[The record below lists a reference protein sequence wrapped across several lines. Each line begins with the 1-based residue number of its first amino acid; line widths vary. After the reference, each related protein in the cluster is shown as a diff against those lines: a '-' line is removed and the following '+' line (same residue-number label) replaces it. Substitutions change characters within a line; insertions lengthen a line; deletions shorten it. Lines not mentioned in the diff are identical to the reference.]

1 MTSVVPQRSGKSLG
15 FSPEMEMADTVTTN
29 ARIDYKV
36 FQDLVPEM
44 GTGMAAISHAVRK
57 SGLEAELIE
66 LLKIRISQLN
76 GCAFCI
82 QYHLNDA
89 RKLNVP
95 SAKLDLLAAW
105 REAGIYTDREAA
117 ALDWAEQ
124 VTLLAHHHIE
134 DAAYARVSAHFSERE
149 IAFLTTAIGQ
159 INFWNRV
166 AAPLR
171 FAPPIPAG
179 S

>member
-1 MTSVVPQRSGKSLG
+1 M
-15 FSPEMEMADTVTTN
+15 PETAVSN

-36 FQDLVPEM
+36 FQGIIPEM
-44 GTGMAAISHAVRK
+44 GTGMAAVSHALRK
-57 SGLEAELIE
+57 SGIEPEIIE
-66 LLKIRISQLN
+66 LLKIRASQLN
-76 GCAFCI
+76 GCAFCV

-89 RKLNVP
+89 RKLNIP
-95 SAKLDLLAAW
+95 AAKLDLLATW

-124 VTLLAHHHIE
+124 VTLLAQHHIDDE
-134 DAAYARVSAHFSERE
+134 AYARVTAHFSERE
-149 IAFLTTAIGQ
+149 VAFLTTAIGQ

-171 FAPPIPAG
+171 FTPPITT
-179 S
+179 SS

>member
-1 MTSVVPQRSGKSLG
+1 MP
-15 FSPEMEMADTVTTN
+15 DTATTN
-29 ARIDYKV
+29 ARIDYKD
-36 FQDLVPEM
+36 FQAIVPEM
-44 GTGMAAISHAVRK
+44 GTGMAAVSHALRK
-57 SGLEAELIE
+57 SGIEAEILEMI
-66 LLKIRISQLN
+66 KIRVSQLN

-95 SAKLDLLAAW
+95 AAKLDLLAAW
-105 REAGIYTDREAA
+105 REAGIYCERETAA
-117 ALDWAEQ
+117 FAWAEH
-124 VTLLAHHHIE
+124 VTLLAAHHIDDE
-134 DAAYARVSAHFSERE
+134 AFAHVSAHFSERE
-149 IAFLTTAIGQ
+149 VAFLTTAIGQ

-171 FAPPIPAG
+171 FTPPIPAG

>member
-1 MTSVVPQRSGKSLG
+1 MP
-15 FSPEMEMADTVTTN
+15 DTTTTN
-29 ARIDYKV
+29 ARIDYQV
-36 FQDLVPEM
+36 FQQIIPEM
-44 GTGMAAISHAVRK
+44 GTGMAAISHALRK
-57 SGLEAELIE
+57 SGLEPQLVE

-95 SAKLDLLAAW
+95 AAKLDLLAAW
-105 REAGIYTDREAA
+105 REAGIYSDRENA
-117 ALDWAEQ
+117 ALDWAEN
-124 VTLLAHHHIE
+124 VTLLANHHIDDE
-134 DAAYARVSAHFSERE
+134 AFARVSAQFSERE
-149 IAFLTTAIGQ
+149 VAFLTTAIGQ

-171 FAPPIPAG
+171 FTPPIPT
-179 S
+179 SS